1 MTNFARD
8 ISTAAPAEPDA
19 LIRTLYEDLSRLP
32 ASAQLDATLCL
43 LEAATLML
51 PTLPPARGRPADAE
65 LDDIRAAMRAAS
77 LSVRS
82 YLWRTGAN
90 GPVDPPVDRKRVRE
104 RDRARDLE

>member
-8 ISTAAPAEPDA
+8 TRAAAPAEPDA
-19 LIRTLYEDLSRLP
+19 LIQTLYEDLSRLP

-43 LEAATLML
+43 LEAARLML
-51 PTLPPARGRPADAE
+51 PTLTPARGAPAGED

-82 YLWRTGAN
+82 YLWRTGDKA
-90 GPVDPPVDRKRVRE
+90 PAARK
-104 RDRARDLE
+104 